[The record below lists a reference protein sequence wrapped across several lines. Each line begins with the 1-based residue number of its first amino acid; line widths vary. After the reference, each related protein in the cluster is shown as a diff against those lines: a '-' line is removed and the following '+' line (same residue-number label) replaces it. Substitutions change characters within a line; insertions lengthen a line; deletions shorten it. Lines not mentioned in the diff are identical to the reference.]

1 MLEWGMENNAHRL
14 NTSSLPIAHVRVFGQ
29 HFSIPGTGYLI
40 RKQGARFSVLNRL
53 SFWTES
59 LSKA

>member
-1 MLEWGMENNAHRL
+1 MLEWGMENNAYRL
-14 NTSSLPIAHVRVFGQ
+14 NTPSFPSAHVVFAQ
-29 HFSIPGTGYLI
+29 RFSIPGTGHLSLTQAV
-40 RKQGARFSVLNRL
+40 RLSVLNRL